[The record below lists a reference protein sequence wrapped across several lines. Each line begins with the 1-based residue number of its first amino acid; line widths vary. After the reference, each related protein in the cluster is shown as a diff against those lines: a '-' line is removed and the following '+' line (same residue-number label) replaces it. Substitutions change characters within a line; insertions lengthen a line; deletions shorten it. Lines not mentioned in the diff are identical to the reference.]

1 LNAHAN
7 TDILSR
13 EQNDSGQDGEK
24 GLEYRIQGRKES
36 FLAPL
41 KEAFDA

>member
-13 EQNDSGQDGEK
+13 KQDDSGQDGEK
-24 GLEYRIQGRKES
+24 GLEYGIKGRKES
-36 FLAPL
+36 FLTPL
-41 KEAFDA
+41 KEVFDA